1 MKITKLMLSAFV
13 AAFALVACNKDETT
27 PENTGLKTVSISL
40 ENIIT
45 TKGPAGDKIAPDV
58 NGRMPV
64 NVNNIKIF
72 LTDGAY
78 SPGYPAQDI
87 NGAVAQTY
95 FDLTAPDA
103 INLGDEIQFHYVDHK
118 CNKVVVVA
126 NVSENIT
133 LNDIKNNTGLIA
145 DQQDQNTLIL
155 WAESPLTST
164 GEYHTNEQT
173 GKHTEVYEAALTL
186 KPVISRFEVDGFRIT
201 FSETPKFN
209 SVAVT
214 AVAFQNYYESFKF
227 AVGSSIVPTPSDI
240 KQHIAKASLENESTV
255 FNWFNNT
262 AGNVWYLDKFEAAE
276 MTMTPG
282 APAADCDPL
291 AYHFF
296 AGNAVPTMIVTLLAD
311 GNPAYVY
318 AEEYVTA
325 GGGSITA
332 LEPGKIY
339 RMSAAGEVASDG
351 SVIIPDDLD
360 PIERCI
366 DITVDVVDWVVELVT
381 PQF

>member
-27 PENTGLKTVSISL
+27 PENTSLKTVSISL

-45 TKGPAGDKIAPDV
+45 TNGPAGDKIQPDA
-58 NGRMPV
+58 NGKMPV

-72 LTDGAY
+72 LTDGSY
-78 SPGYPAQDI
+78 SPGYSAQDV
-87 NGAVAQTY
+87 NGGVAQTY

-126 NVSENIT
+126 NVDEDVT
-133 LNDIKNNTGLIA
+133 LNDIKNNTGVIA

-155 WAESPLTST
+155 WAESALRST
-164 GEYHTNEQT
+164 GEYHTNEET

-186 KPVISRFEVDGFRIT
+186 KPVISRFEIDGFRVA
-201 FSETPKFN
+201 FSDPAKFN
-209 SVAVT
+209 SIAVT

-227 AVGSSIVPTPSDI
+227 AVGSSILPTPSDI
-240 KQHIAKASLENESTV
+240 KNHVTLGNESAV
-255 FNWFNNT
+255 FNWFNNSAT
-262 AGNVWYLDKFEAAE
+262 SAWYIDKFEASE

-282 APAADCDPL
+282 APAADCAPR
-291 AYHFF
+291 AYHFY

-318 AEEYVTA
+318 AEEYMTA
-325 GGGSITA
+325 GGVSIA
-332 LEPGKIY
+332 NLEPGKIY
-339 RMSAAGEVASDG
+339 RMSAAGEVAGDG

-366 DITVDVVDWVVELVT
+366 DITVDVVDWVVELIT